1 MRCATAQYTP
11 HTAARPML
19 SQDQTHFLLEC
30 VKFYMNDQ
38 KFSFDDEVG
47 NVILSY
53 DEIQQLIEDLK
64 ERKF

>member
-1 MRCATAQYTP
+1 
-11 HTAARPML
+11 ML

-30 VKFYMNDQ
+30 VKFYMNDE

-53 DEIQQLIEDLK
+53 DEIQQLVEDLK

>member
-1 MRCATAQYTP
+1 
-11 HTAARPML
+11 
-19 SQDQTHFLLEC
+19 
-30 VKFYMNDQ
+30 MNDE

-53 DEIQQLIEDLK
+53 DEIQQLVEDLK

>member
-1 MRCATAQYTP
+1 
-11 HTAARPML
+11 ML
-19 SQDQTHFLLEC
+19 GQEQTHFLLETI
-30 VKFYMNDQ
+30 KFYMNGQ

-47 NVILSY
+47 DVILSY